1 MSQLLFSQD
10 SNPKGV
16 IRLLPTGW
24 SKTITQGT
32 PRMPDAVVSSSDKGP
47 GIMSVVSYCENSYLK
62 QYFPRH

>member
-1 MSQLLFSQD
+1 MMQD

-32 PRMPDAVVSSSDKGP
+32 PRMHDAVVTSNDKGP
-47 GIMSVVSYCENSYLK
+47 GIMSVVSSHGYI
-62 QYFPRH
+62 H